1 MRRTI
6 EHNTKLSEV
15 SNSRYY
21 ISYRHYTAY
30 LAVGDS
36 FAGTRP
42 DRLNDHDTIAM
53 AECPVPRSKEH
64 EIASLKN
71 SG

>member
-1 MRRTI
+1 MKRTT
-6 EHNTKLSEV
+6 EHNTQLSEV

-42 DRLNDHDTIAM
+42 NSKNNQFDIA
-53 AECPVPRSKEH
+53 PH
-64 EIASLKN
+64 
-71 SG
+71 

>member
-1 MRRTI
+1 MRRMT
-6 EHNTKLSEV
+6 EYNTQLSEV

-36 FAGTRP
+36 FAGIRP
-42 DRLNDHDTIAM
+42 IWENAIKRGGIGWL
-53 AECPVPRSKEH
+53 
-64 EIASLKN
+64 L
-71 SG
+71 